1 MALEK
6 YKEKR
11 TFDKTPEPT
20 GGKSSEKE
28 LVFVVQKHAASHLH
42 YDFRLEMDGVLKSWA
57 VPKGPSMDP
66 AIKHLAM
73 MVEDH
78 PFDYR
83 NFEGVIPKGNYG
95 AGTVIIWDQGTYR
108 PLEKVKS
115 KKEAEKL
122 LLKQLYSGS
131 LKFSMQGK
139 KLKGEFALVKTA
151 GRGDNHWLLIKHRDR
166 YATESDITKKDK
178 SVVSGKT
185 IEKMAADPKAAQ
197 WESNRSQTKN
207 RKTTKP
213 KTSGKKDEKE
223 SAVPVKKSA
232 IKRTGPKS
240 GITKSDPKSRRKLSP
255 LLNEKDETQETYVG
269 GHPLTFKHLSKL
281 YWPKEGFT
289 KRQLLNYYYEVSP
302 YILPYLKD
310 RPQSLNRFP
319 NGIEGASFYH
329 KDVTATA
336 PDWVKQFPY
345 HANGENKNFLVVED
359 TASILWM
366 ANMGAI
372 EMNPWNSRI
381 QTPDHPDWC
390 IIDLDPSDRN
400 TFNEVIETA
409 LVTKDVLDEMNVVAY
424 PKTSGSTGIHIYVP
438 LGAAYTY
445 DESQMFAQIIA
456 TEVRNRL
463 PSTTSIERM
472 TNKRKGKI
480 YVDFLQNR
488 PKATLAAPYSVR
500 PKPGATISMPLH
512 WEEIKKGLKMNQF
525 TMKNALSQIKERG
538 DLFKPVL
545 GKGINMEKVI
555 HAIK

>member
-11 TFDKTPEPT
+11 SFDRTPEPV
-20 GGKSSEKE
+20 GGKGKGSE
-28 LVFVVQKHAASHLH
+28 LIFVIQKHAASHLH
-42 YDFRLEMDGVLKSWA
+42 YDFRLEMGGVLKSWA

-78 PFDYR
+78 PYDYKD
-83 NFEGVIPKGNYG
+83 FEGIIPKGNYG
-95 AGTVIIWDQGTYR
+95 RGTVIIWDQGTYE
-108 PLEKVKS
+108 PLEKTGS

-131 LKFSMQGK
+131 LKFSMHGK
-139 KLKGEFALVKTA
+139 KLKGEFALVKTH
-151 GRGDNHWLLIKHRDR
+151 GRGENSWLLIKHRDK
-166 YATESDITKKDK
+166 YATETDITKKDK

-185 IEKMAADPKAAQ
+185 LEKMASDPKAAK
-197 WESNRSQTKN
+197 WVSNRS
-207 RKTTKP
+207 
-213 KTSGKKDEKE
+213 S
-223 SAVPVKKSA
+223 SADNKSA
-232 IKRTGPKS
+232 KVK
-240 GITKSDPKSRRKLSP
+240 TKATKIPAGKLKP
-255 LLNEKDETQETYVG
+255 LLNPTNEMQEVKVD
-269 GHPLTFKHLSKL
+269 GHALIFKHLSKV

-289 KRQLLNYYYEVSP
+289 KRQLLNYYYKVSP
-302 YILPYLKD
+302 FILPYLKD

-319 NGIEGASFYH
+319 NGIEGESFYH

-345 HANGENKNFLVVED
+345 KANGENKNFLVVED

-366 ANMGAI
+366 ANLGAI

-390 IIDLDPSDRN
+390 IIDLDPADKN
-400 TFNEVIETA
+400 TFDQVIQTA
-409 LVTKDVLDEMNVVAY
+409 LVTKEVLDEFNVTAY
-424 PKTSGSTGIHIYVP
+424 PKTSGSTGIHIYIP
-438 LGAAYTY
+438 LGAEYTY

-456 TEVRNRL
+456 TEVRDRL
-463 PSTTSIERM
+463 PSITSIERM
-472 TNKRKGKI
+472 TNKRKDKI

-500 PKPGATISMPLH
+500 PKPGATVSMPLA
-512 WEEIKKGLKMNQF
+512 WEEIKKGLKMSQF
-525 TMKNALSQIKERG
+525 TIENALTEVMDRS
-538 DLFKPVL
+538 DLFTPVL
-545 GKGINMEKVI
+545 GKGIDMAKI
-555 HAIK
+555 LDAIK